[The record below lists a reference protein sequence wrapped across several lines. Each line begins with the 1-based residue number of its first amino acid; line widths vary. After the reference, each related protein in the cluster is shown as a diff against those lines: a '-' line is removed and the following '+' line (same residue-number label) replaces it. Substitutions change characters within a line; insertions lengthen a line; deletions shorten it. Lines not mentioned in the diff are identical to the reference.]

1 LDNINVTKN
10 NNMDKLNKY
19 LIILALETILE
30 QVKDAK
36 DIERIKEV
44 KEQIEIVKE
53 EL

>member
-1 LDNINVTKN
+1 
-10 NNMDKLNKY
+10 MDKLNKW
-19 LIILALETILE
+19 LIVLALETILE

-36 DIERIKEV
+36 DIERIKQV

>member
-1 LDNINVTKN
+1 MNIKT

-44 KEQIEIVKE
+44 QEQIEIVKE

>member
-1 LDNINVTKN
+1 
-10 NNMDKLNKY
+10 MDKLNKY

-36 DIERIKEV
+36 MIERIKEIQ
-44 KEQIEIVKE
+44 EQIEIVKE

>member
-1 LDNINVTKN
+1 
-10 NNMDKLNKY
+10 MDKLNKW
-19 LIILALETILE
+19 LIVLALETILE

>member
-1 LDNINVTKN
+1 
-10 NNMDKLNKY
+10 MDKLNKY